1 MHHSALLVA
10 AGLICPVL
18 AAPNVNNRPNL
29 RLRGQRQRQLPTPIL
44 SVGPAVS
51 VNVSIA
57 ADPDSTTSSP
67 DSTTTV
73 DVDPVLPPLT
83 STRACSVIRI
93 TEYVTV
99 YGTPVSS
106 SSPEN
111 TTSSYGW
118 SNSTVT
124 LVTTTSEPYYPISNS
139 TTATSFGTGVVSVLP
154 TFINVSTT
162 VNYTIPPISYSVPP
176 VVVPSNFTSFPNIST
191 PDVSVTVLPTP
202 VLPTPPFPTEVPGNM
217 TTFANVTSVP
227 LPTATEEPT
236 TVIVPPITTSSS
248 ASLVIN
254 PSESPIE
261 VATSTATSTRLVIVT
276 SLPPIDTASTT
287 PSEVPTTVVT
297 ATNTVS
303 DDAPTGTPSP
313 QEIHCGIKGTAI
325 GVYYLATYA
334 YNKVNVPVTLQGCYQ
349 FCSFAVEQ
357 CYSYEYYL
365 EPGLGAPRCKLYG
378 GLVAYE
384 VESIDPFQPY
394 QWFDVACGDP
404 TTSLGTK

>member
-1 MHHSALLVA
+1 M
-10 AGLICPVL
+10 
-18 AAPNVNNRPNL
+18 
-29 RLRGQRQRQLPTPIL
+29 
-44 SVGPAVS
+44 SVGPPVS
-51 VNVSIA
+51 VGSYKPPSHDAPPDVSIA

-67 DSTTTV
+67 DSATTV
-73 DVDPVLPPLT
+73 DVDPVLAPVT
-83 STRACSVIRI
+83 STSACSVIRI

-99 YGTPVSS
+99 YGTAVSS

-111 TTSSYGW
+111 ATSSYGW
-118 SNSTVT
+118 SNSSVT
-124 LVTTTSEPYYPISNS
+124 SVTTTSEPYYPISNS
-139 TTATSFGTGVVSVLP
+139 TTTTSFGTGDVSVLP
-154 TFINVSTT
+154 TFVNISTT
-162 VNYTIPPISYSVPP
+162 VNYTILPTSYSVPP
-176 VVVPSNFTSFPNIST
+176 VVVPSFPNTST

-202 VLPTPPFPTEVPGNM
+202 PFPTDVPGNM

-254 PSESPIE
+254 PSETPIE
-261 VATSTATSTRLVIVT
+261 VATSSSTSTGLVIVT
-276 SLPPIDTASTT
+276 SLPPIDTASVT
-287 PSEVPTTVVT
+287 PSELPTTVVT

-303 DDAPTGTPSP
+303 DNAPTGTPSP
-313 QEIHCGIKGTAI
+313 AEIHCGIRGNAI

-349 FCSFAVEQ
+349 FCSVSGSNHHSYVPCISSPVLTFCVQQVAVEQ

-404 TTSLGTK
+404 TSYKGTK